1 MKHLFKI
8 SKIVLFFGACFGFY
22 VLAVIAFGTLTE
34 HNFKN
39 IISLSDHK
47 DNYASVNDST
57 FEFITW
63 NVGFF
68 GLGEESDFF
77 YDGGNDVFQTK
88 ETIHK
93 NMDGVINFINQHSLH
108 LT

>member
-1 MKHLFKI
+1 MKSIFKVFKI
-8 SKIVLFFGACFGFY
+8 CLFLGACFGFY
-22 VLAVIAFGTLTE
+22 VMGVIAFGTLTE
-34 HNFKN
+34 HNFEDKL
-39 IISLSDHK
+39 SLHDLESLPIV
-47 DNYASVNDST
+47 SSDST

-88 ETIHK
+88 KT
-93 NMDGVINFINQHSLH
+93 V
-108 LT
+108 